1 MHLPA
6 ASQFRGSGSTTK
18 CPLIPPGET
27 LPEQDAA
34 FVSASCVCVCVLLL
48 NEHTDNCTC
57 ASSSSVPLAWTG
69 GSGAALGGNQDW
81 SAKTLLMLRCVHMD
95 RVSHS
100 GFQFSSLGVTR
111 TCWDR
116 WTGIQTSPGQLW
128 THQSLL
134 VLQTSPGQLWT
145 HQSLLVLPD
154 SWLLPHESC

>member
-69 GSGAALGGNQDW
+69 GSGAALGGTRTGQRRRFSCYAVSTW
-81 SAKTLLMLRCVHMD
+81 TESATLASS
-95 RVSHS
+95 SHHWES
-100 GFQFSSLGVTR
+100 PVPAGTGGQASRQALDSCGHTSLSSSSLILG
-111 TCWDR
+111 CFHMKAAE
-116 WTGIQTSPGQLW
+116 PLF
-128 THQSLL
+128 
-134 VLQTSPGQLWT
+134 
-145 HQSLLVLPD
+145 
-154 SWLLPHESC
+154 ESSSNPSVS